1 MSTDYYI
8 DEPIPVSDLFGGRLD
23 KYGVR
28 DAESLNATDNSK
40 CLTDGLNNYLWTH
53 GNPVDCFTQYLPN
66 RYPSFILQS
75 IATEF
80 GVEIYSEHEIVD
92 VAKEGEEAPKP
103 SYIPGD
109 KPNSELTGEKSAKL
123 SIGRWNPYGHKSA
136 KRPAE
141 RKRAKR
147 DRQERRR

>member
-1 MSTDYYI
+1 MSTGYYI
-8 DEPIPVSDLFGGRLD
+8 YEAIPVTELLGGRLE

-28 DAESLNATDNSK
+28 DAQSPNATDNSK
-40 CLTDGLNNYLWTH
+40 CLTDGEDNYLWAY
-53 GNPVDCFTQYLPN
+53 GNPVDCFTRYLPN
-66 RYPSFILQS
+66 RYPGFILQS

-109 KPNSELTGEKSAKL
+109 KPTSEEIAQLRAD
-123 SIGRWNPYGHKSA
+123 W
-136 KRPAE
+136 
-141 RKRAKR
+141 RKECEAF
-147 DRQERRR
+147 DREMEPLWAQEREATG